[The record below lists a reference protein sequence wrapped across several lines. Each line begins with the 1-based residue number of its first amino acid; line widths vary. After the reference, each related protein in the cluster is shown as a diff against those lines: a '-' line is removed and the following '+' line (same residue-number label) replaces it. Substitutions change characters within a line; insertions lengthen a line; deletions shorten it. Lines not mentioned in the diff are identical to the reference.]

1 MSTHRH
7 YVKDKDVSA
16 HKICFHWK
24 MYSSKHV
31 LCHCNSTNNFLFM
44 SRLHLFLG
52 LRKSSIISNKQK
64 CVLDMNKIITRPPC
78 LTYVT
83 APVYGR
89 FRLIAFQGKMST
101 VVYWVHWESS
111 IYLSITWA
119 DDIFLQKP
127 SSQYEIYSQR
137 QSSLRHCKQTVYAIC
152 LD

>member
-1 MSTHRH
+1 MFLHTK
-7 YVKDKDVSA
+7 YVFSDSCIAVNMFCVTV
-16 HKICFHWK
+16 ILQIIF
-24 MYSSKHV
+24 Y
-31 LCHCNSTNNFLFM
+31 LCPAYTFFLV
-44 SRLHLFLG
+44 RLG

-64 CVLDMNKIITRPPC
+64 CVLDMNKIFTRPPC

-89 FRLIAFQGKMST
+89 FRMIAFQGKLST